1 MLVDNPASDCK
12 NCEKTFEENFE
23 FCPYCGQKT
32 KDDLTIGL
40 LFYNTISNYFSFDAR
55 FFKSFIPLMI
65 RPGYLAK
72 RFVEGKRLLFLHPAQ
87 FYLFIS
93 IVFFFLFSFIARKQ
107 QLEFDK
113 SMKKEF
119 ENVKATDS
127 ININSL
133 DSISLAKIT
142 DQIKNTKGIPIDVKE
157 KELKELD
164 SIIALNV
171 NKQNIPLGLDFTK
184 KLDSLIAMDAPIEEQ
199 LKSLGMEEGAGTFKR
214 KAFTQLLKL
223 YKQRGGGVIQAFYD
237 SIPIAMFILLPIFAF
252 ILKLFFF
259 RRGQFAHHL
268 VFSFYY
274 FSFLFTVFSI
284 IILVNFIWE
293 IPDWIDWLVVFSTF
307 FYLFLAIKNYYR
319 QGYVLSFFKSGIVSF
334 VYLSFVIPIAFL
346 VMVAAALMFY

>member
-1 MLVDNPASDCK
+1 MDTPASDCK
-12 NCEKTFEENFE
+12 NCEKNFDEDFE

-113 SMKKEF
+113 SIKKEF
-119 ENVKATDS
+119 ETAKTTDT
-127 ININSL
+127 INIKAL
-133 DSISLAKIT
+133 DSISLAKIS
-142 DQIKNTKGIPIDVKE
+142 DQIKSNKNISEVVNE
-157 KELKELD
+157 KDLKDLD
-164 SIIALNV
+164 SIIAINV
-171 NKQNIPLGLDFTK
+171 NKQNNPLGLGFTK
-184 KLDSLIAMDAPIEEQ
+184 KLDSLIAIDAPIEEQ
-199 LKSLGMEEGAGTFKR
+199 LMSLGMEEGAGTFKR

-237 SIPIAMFILLPIFAF
+237 SIPLAMFILLPIFAF

-259 RRGQFAHHL
+259 RRGRFAHHL

-274 FSFLFTVFSI
+274 FSFLFTVFSLI
-284 IILVNFIWE
+284 LLVNFIWK
-293 IPDWIDWLVVFSTF
+293 IPDWIDWLIVFSTF
-307 FYLFLAIKNYYR
+307 FYLFLAIKNYYE
-319 QGYVLSFFKSGIVSF
+319 QGYILSFFKSGMVTF
-334 VYLSFVIPIAFL
+334 VYMSFVIPIAFL
-346 VMVAAALMFY
+346 MMVGVALMFY

>member
-1 MLVDNPASDCK
+1 MDTPIIDCK
-12 NCEKTFEENFE
+12 NCEKTFDKDFE
-23 FCPYCGQKT
+23 FCPYCGQKA

-113 SMKKEF
+113 SIKKEF
-119 ENVKATDS
+119 ENVKSSDT
-127 ININSL
+127 ININAL

-142 DQIKNTKGIPIDVKE
+142 DQIKNNKRIPVAVNE
-157 KELKELD
+157 KDLKNLD
-164 SIIALNV
+164 SIIAINV

-184 KLDSLIAMDAPIEEQ
+184 KLDSLIAIDAPIVEQ
-199 LKSLGMEEGAGTFKR
+199 LKSLGMENDAGAFKI
-214 KAFTQLLKL
+214 KAFTQFLKL
-223 YKQRGGGVIQAFYD
+223 YKQRGGGIIQAFYD

-259 RRGQFAHHL
+259 RRGSFAHHL
-268 VFSFYY
+268 VFGFYY
-274 FSFLFTVFSI
+274 LSFLFTVFSI
-284 IILVNFIWE
+284 ILLVNFIWE
-293 IPDWIDWLVVFSTF
+293 IPDWIDWLIVFSTY
-307 FYLFLAIKNYYR
+307 FYLFLAIKNY
-319 QGYVLSFFKSGIVSF
+319 
-334 VYLSFVIPIAFL
+334 
-346 VMVAAALMFY
+346 